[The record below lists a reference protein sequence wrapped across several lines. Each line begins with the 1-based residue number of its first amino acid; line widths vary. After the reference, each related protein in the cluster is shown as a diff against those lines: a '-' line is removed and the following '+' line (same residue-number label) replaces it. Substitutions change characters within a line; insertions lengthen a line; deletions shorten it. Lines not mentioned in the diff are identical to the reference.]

1 MPATLD
7 QIIHDQDRV
16 AVFIDG
22 ANVYAA
28 TKALG
33 FDIDYRKLLK
43 EFRLH
48 GRFVR
53 ATYYTAIPEDQDF
66 SPIRPLVDWLDYNGF
81 AVSTRL
87 AREYTDGAGR
97 RRMKGDMDV
106 NIAVDMIE
114 AASHCDH
121 LFLFSGDGDFAPL
134 IPALQRRGAKVTVAS
149 TIKSNPPIAADE
161 LRRAA
166 DVFLDLVDLAPVIG
180 RGEKC
185 VKVDFD
191 DAYEGQEE

>member
-1 MPATLD
+1 
-7 QIIHDQDRV
+7 
-16 AVFIDG
+16 FIDG

-33 FDIDYRKLLK
+33 FDIDYRKLLL
-43 EFRLH
+43 EFKLR
-48 GRFVR
+48 GRFQR
-53 ATYYTAIPEDQDF
+53 ATYYTAVVEDQDF

-81 AVSTRL
+81 AVATKQ
-87 AREYTDGAGR
+87 AREFVDATGR
-97 RRMKGDMDV
+97 RRTKGDMDV

-114 AASHCDH
+114 TAAHCDH

-134 IPALQRRGAKVTVAS
+134 IPALQRRGARVTVAS

-166 DVFLDLVDLAPVIG
+166 DHFLDL
-180 RGEKC
+180 
-185 VKVDFD
+185 
-191 DAYEGQEE
+191 